1 MRRLLPLA
9 FAALA
14 AVPAAAQTSTLPAA
28 PLVLSA
34 PADTLLEYR
43 LTEVTRL
50 RYEQLQL
57 EVTGGTPEQAA
68 AFEAQIRA
76 ALKTKEGEQST
87 QYKQFLKVL
96 PKGDSAGKY
105 LLNTLTLTTPAVSS
119 RSLRTLGKGASL
131 TYQPETPTNL
141 PASLAALLGQ
151 VSDELART
159 HAELLSAF
167 DPASFG
173 LLGERATALT
183 PGQTFTRLKTV
194 QSPQPFASLPGQK
207 RLGLPLQVE
216 QGLRFEGQQGGQ
228 LVFSR
233 TARVVQPGQ
242 ITTGSVNMVQALS
255 RYVYDGSLRLTPDGL
270 PVSATRDEAYAVQVA
285 GQARQ
290 GDVTAKLSF
299 NVVATSVLTL
309 TPVAVSRP

>member
-1 MRRLLPLA
+1 MRRLVLLTL
-9 FAALA
+9 AALVA
-14 AVPAAAQTSTLPAA
+14 APAAAQAPAPAA
-28 PLVLSA
+28 PLVLGA

-76 ALKTKEGEQST
+76 ALKTREGEQTT

-96 PKGDSAGKY
+96 PAGDSAGKY

-119 RSLRTLGKGASL
+119 RSLRTLGKGAGL
-131 TYQPETPTNL
+131 AYQSETPANL

-159 HAELLSAF
+159 HAELVSAF

-173 LLGERATALT
+173 LLGDKAGTLT
-183 PGQTFTRLKTV
+183 PGQTFTRLRTV

-216 QGLRFEGQQGGQ
+216 QALRFERQQGGQ

-242 ITTGSVNMVQALS
+242 ITAGSVNMVQTLS

-270 PVSATRDEAYAVQVA
+270 PVSATRDEAYAVQVT
-285 GQARQ
+285 GQAKQ

-309 TPVAVSRP
+309 TPVAASRP